1 MMKLKTIVAS
11 SLFILGLGL
20 ISPAYANDIYIQ
32 QSGNDLDLDVTQD
45 GTNNVLGT
53 NTTGVLLQGNDMTFS
68 VSQVGDTNV
77 IETTIKGNTY
87 TGNINLTGNSNQVD
101 LDCDNAGAG
110 NCETVS
116 LSIDVTGG
124 SADITATI
132 GGSGDAQN
140 FVGTIDLANNSNADT
155 LTFTLNAKN
164 ADLDFD
170 MSNDGSTTLTGVGAG
185 GNTASSTSVESG
197 VANTV
202 AITQSGTGDVNG
214 HSMTVNMKG
223 GGSIANITQSGVED
237 KVLSLTTVG
246 NDATI
251 DITQT
256 D

>member
-1 MMKLKTIVAS
+1 MKIKTIVAS
-11 SLFILGLGL
+11 SLFILSLGL

-45 GTNNVLGT
+45 GTNNVLG
-53 NTTGVLLQGNDMTFS
+53 NSTTGVLLQGNNMTFS
-68 VSQVGDTNV
+68 VVQTGDSNI

-87 TGNINLTGNSNQVD
+87 TGNINLTGDSSTVD
-101 LDCDNAGAG
+101 LDCDASGAG

-116 LSIDVTGG
+116 LSIDAVGD
-124 SADITATI
+124 AFDITATI
-132 GGSGDAQN
+132 GGTDDAQN
-140 FVGTIDLANNSNADT
+140 FVGTIDLANNGNADT

-164 ADLDFD
+164 ADLNFD
-170 MSNDGSTTLTGVGAG
+170 MSNDGSTALTGVVAG
-185 GNTASSTSVESG
+185 GTTTSSTSVESG

-202 AITQSGTGDVNG
+202 AITQSGTGDSNG
-214 HSMTVNMKG
+214 HSMTVDMKG
-223 GGSIANITQSGVED
+223 GGSIANITQTGLED

>member
-1 MMKLKTIVAS
+1 MKIKTIVAS
-11 SLFILGLGL
+11 SLFILSLGL
-20 ISPAYANDIYIQ
+20 ISPAFANDIYIQ
-32 QSGNDLDLDVTQD
+32 QSGNDLDLDITQD
-45 GTNNVLGT
+45 GTNNVLG
-53 NTTGVLLQGNDMTFS
+53 NSTTGVTLQGNDMTFS
-68 VSQVGDTNV
+68 VVQTGDANI

-87 TGNINLTGNSNQVD
+87 TGNINLTGDSSTVD
-101 LDCDNAGAG
+101 LDCDAGGSG

-116 LSIDVTGG
+116 LSIDAVGD
-124 SADITATI
+124 AFDITATI

-140 FVGTIDLANNSNADT
+140 FVGTIDLENNGNADT

-164 ADLDFD
+164 ADLNFD
-170 MSNDGSTTLTGVGAG
+170 MSNDGSTALTGVGAG
-185 GNTASSTSVESG
+185 GTTTSSTSVESG

-202 AITQSGTGDVNG
+202 AITQSGAGDSNG
-214 HSMTVNMKG
+214 HSMTVDMKG
-223 GGSIANITQSGVED
+223 GGSIANITQTGVED

>member
-1 MMKLKTIVAS
+1 MKIKTIVAS
-11 SLFILGLGL
+11 SLFILSLGL
-20 ISPAYANDIYIQ
+20 IPPVFANDIYIQ

-53 NTTGVLLQGNDMTFS
+53 NTTGVLLQGNNMTFS
-68 VSQVGDTNV
+68 VVQTGDSNI

-87 TGNINLTGNSNQVD
+87 TGNINLTGDSNTVD

-124 SADITATI
+124 SADITATV
-132 GGSGDAQN
+132 GGTDDAQN
-140 FVGTIDLANNSNADT
+140 FVGTIDLANNDNADT

-170 MSNDGSTTLTGVGAG
+170 MSNDGSTALTGVGAG
-185 GNTASSTSVESG
+185 GTTTSSTSVESG

-202 AITQSGTGDVNG
+202 AITQSGAGDVNG
-214 HSMTVNMKG
+214 HSMTVDMKG
-223 GGSIANITQSGVED
+223 GGSIANITQTGVED